1 LNESHSS
8 SDTVDQL
15 PISIRFMTLQ
25 HSMNYRLY
33 VSNQSE
39 LVIRP
44 IETVLEKDGLKL
56 ADPARKGWPAIEPR
70 NVATLSWQPS
80 RNPMEFVTIKWRE
93 RMAGKEPPPSHR
105 SIEEIDVA
113 ITFTVPGGR
122 RIVHHERIMALVDH
136 RNHTMQQWS

>member
-1 LNESHSS
+1 
-8 SDTVDQL
+8 
-15 PISIRFMTLQ
+15 
-25 HSMNYRLY
+25 MNYRLY

-122 RIVHHERIMALVDH
+122 RIVHHERIMALGTTVTTPCSSGRRKSH
-136 RNHTMQQWS
+136 KTTGWANTGSVARYAL